1 MTNQQAESWQT
12 DFESLLKTAEAAS
25 LRDFTKYYKAESKKA
40 VDIFIKKGGLN
51 NADLLAVFTKDGFQ
65 KGYENLYESI
75 GMRFANWY
83 AKNYQKYTTKATNIE
98 QQQEPWRAYFRS
110 YGMQVAAERVVLVQ
124 GTAKGNLITVLR
136 KLLNDPVFM
145 AEGEIVKAKMLLR
158 QYENYSLFQ
167 ARRLVRTEATRI
179 ANVATLRSAQDMFP
193 GEQMQKIWITSM
205 DGRERDWHG
214 AANGQIVNFNDNFLV
229 GGEYVKSP
237 GFGSSRNVVNCRCS
251 TAPFVNTQTIKSNYD
266 NNKVFKF
273 KSLNHKAE
281 NDTYNDYPQSVSNN
295 AKRGI
300 ELNEKVNN
308 KCATDV
314 GKQRAQQLAKKEK
327 ISVST
332 IKRMYSYLSRA
343 LEYYDPSDTKA
354 CGTIS
359 YLLWGGKAGLNWS
372 RKKLRELEE
381 LDD

>member
-1 MTNQQAESWQT
+1 MNIEQRAKWQK
-12 DFESLLKTAEAAS
+12 DFENLLNTAEAES

-51 NADLLAVFTKDGFQ
+51 NADLLAVFTRDGFQ

-83 AKNYQKYTTKATNIE
+83 AKNYEKYTTKASNIE

-237 GFGSSRNVVNCRCS
+237 GFGSGRNVVNCRCS
-251 TAPFVNTQTIKSNYD
+251 TAPFVK
-266 NNKVFKF
+266 
-273 KSLNHKAE
+273 
-281 NDTYNDYPQSVSNN
+281 P
-295 AKRGI
+295 
-300 ELNEKVNN
+300 
-308 KCATDV
+308 
-314 GKQRAQQLAKKEK
+314 
-327 ISVST
+327 
-332 IKRMYSYLSRA
+332 
-343 LEYYDPSDTKA
+343 
-354 CGTIS
+354 
-359 YLLWGGKAGLNWS
+359 
-372 RKKLRELEE
+372 
-381 LDD
+381 